1 MVRRGV
7 YLVCAVV
14 ATAIA
19 VGLQAAPAAP
29 AGFGSRLTL
38 TSYELGVLTQLNEI
52 RVENGLPPLRLNAAL
67 TTAASRHCAEMA
79 ADGYFGHD
87 SAGGV
92 PLLSRIRHY
101 YSSTGYG
108 YWSAGENLLWSS
120 GSVAAARA
128 LDIWMA
134 SDEHRANLLSPL
146 WRDIGIAAISAPDA
160 PGVYDHLAVTVIA
173 TDFGVRK

>member
-7 YLVCAVV
+7 YLACAVV

-38 TSYELGVLTQLNEI
+38 TSYELGVVTQLNEI
-52 RVENGLPPLRLNAAL
+52 RVEHGLPPLKLNAAL
-67 TTAASRHCAEMA
+67 TSAASRHCEEMA

-87 SAGGV
+87 SADGV
-92 PLLSRIRHY
+92 SLLSRIRQY
-101 YSSTGYG
+101 YGSTGYG
-108 YWSAGENLLWSS
+108 YWSVGENLLWSNAS
-120 GSVAAARA
+120 LVAARA
-128 LDIWMA
+128 AGIWMA
-134 SDEHRANLLSPL
+134 SAEHRANLLSPL
-146 WRDIGIAAISAPDA
+146 WRDIGIAAVSTPDA